1 MRRCGHC
8 GLSIG
13 ERATYCPVCGASAD
27 PEHAALAVG
36 LETIS
41 PASFATG
48 DHRGPCLESLPP
60 IAAQAVD
67 GSQQLL
73 NDRQDGG
80 ASHESALLRTREA
93 GRCEK
98 ADAKRAAAL
107 YRQAIV
113 ELLESSEDP
122 LDSPCVRGQVLF
134 AFDRL
139 SLVLKRSDL
148 KAEAL
153 EEIDSAASLGL
164 LDRRD
169 GVNRTRREAL
179 SKRRT
184 SLRRTLARDRARDP
198 IEAGQGTRPPAMG
211 RRT

>member
-13 ERATYCPVCGASAD
+13 HRATYCPVCGANVGVED
-27 PEHAALAVG
+27 AALAVD
-36 LETIS
+36 LETTS
-41 PASFATG
+41 PASLELG
-48 DHRGPCLESLPP
+48 DHEGLSLDGLS
-60 IAAQAVD
+60 AGAQAVE
-67 GSQQLL
+67 GSQQQLRA
-73 NDRQDGG
+73 RQDEGSNHG
-80 ASHESALLRTREA
+80 SAVLRAREA

-98 ADAKRAAAL
+98 ADATRAAAL

-113 ELLESSEDP
+113 EFLESSEDP
-122 LDSPCVRGQVLF
+122 LDSPYVCGQVLF

-164 LDRRD
+164 LDRQD
-169 GVNRTRREAL
+169 TGTKTRREAL
-179 SKRRT
+179 SKRGI
-184 SLRRTLARDRARDP
+184 SLRRTLATDHA
-198 IEAGQGTRPPAMG
+198 
-211 RRT
+211 

>member
-1 MRRCGHC
+1 MRRCGQC

-13 ERATYCPVCGASAD
+13 QRATYCPVCGASVGPGD
-27 PEHAALAVG
+27 AALAVD
-36 LETIS
+36 LETTS
-41 PASFATG
+41 PASFTLA
-48 DHRGPCLESLPP
+48 DDPGPCLDDLS
-60 IAAQAVD
+60 ATAQAGD
-67 GSQQLL
+67 ESPQQLRG
-73 NDRQDGG
+73 RQDE
-80 ASHESALLRTREA
+80 ASSCESAVLRAREA

-98 ADAKRAAAL
+98 ADATRAAVL

-113 ELLESSEDP
+113 EFLESSEDP
-122 LDSPCVRGQVLF
+122 LDSPYVRGQVLT

-164 LDRRD
+164 LDRQD
-169 GVNRTRREAL
+169 TGTKTRREAL

-184 SLRRTLARDRARDP
+184 SLRRTLATDHA
-198 IEAGQGTRPPAMG
+198 
-211 RRT
+211 